1 MQTTQTTQPIPTL
14 DTPRQDDPLLRA
26 IAALSTH
33 HGRPVA
39 AELIGRALP
48 LEAGRL
54 PLRYV
59 GEACDRA
66 GLVARAAA
74 VSAES
79 IQPLALPLL
88 ALRKDGE
95 PALILGRKRHR
106 VLVSDGTGAGIWMPL
121 SDLLPSLQSEG
132 WFVQG
137 KLFLDGRSQLYDDAP
152 SQAWFWGPL
161 RTNYPIYGYAAL
173 TSLVINLGA
182 LVSTFYV
189 MAVYDRVIPNRSI
202 DTLWVLTAGVLA
214 LYAFDF
220 VLKTLRSG
228 LIDAASRRFDVMVGT
243 RVFGHVLGLSPAE
256 RPQSA
261 GTLANT
267 VREFDALRDFFS
279 STTITVLGDLPFL
292 VMFVVVIAWFAGPV
306 AWVPL
311 IAIPL
316 VLGAAALFLRPMSRL
331 TDSLYKLSAQRN
343 ALLYESVTGLD
354 VLRTTGAA
362 AWARRKWDRMLVEH
376 AEGSLV
382 SRRLAQLSLN
392 VTVML
397 QAVVS
402 VGVIVAAALLVSDG
416 KLSTGAMVA
425 CTILSG
431 RALAPLATVAGLITR
446 VHSMRSSLSSLD
458 KLMQAKGDDGEASE
472 RMSVPHVA
480 GSLDFHAVELSFP
493 GPGGAKG
500 RQALSGVSIQVA
512 AGEHL
517 AIVGKV
523 GSGKSSLLGLAVRLH
538 APSGGHVL
546 LDGIDVRQI
555 APDDLRAHIGYVPQ
569 DPYLFHGTVR
579 ENITLGHPSAT
590 DAEVL
595 AAVEVAC
602 LQDLLAGSAE
612 GLASQ
617 VGEGGRHMSG
627 GMRQAVTI
635 ARAIVANPPV
645 LLLDEPTSMMDHAT
659 EHAVLER
666 LFAMRR
672 GKTTVVVTHRP
683 AVLAYLDRV
692 VVVEGGRVVAD
703 GPKAQV
709 LQQLGRPT

>member
-1 MQTTQTTQPIPTL
+1 MTAPTL
-14 DTPRQDDPLLRA
+14 EKQTHDDPLLRA
-26 IAALSTH
+26 IAALATH

-48 LEAGRL
+48 LESGRL
-54 PLRYV
+54 PLHYV
-59 GEACDRA
+59 IEACDRA
-66 GLVARAAA
+66 GLIARATSVTADTL
-74 VSAES
+74 
-79 IQPLALPLL
+79 QPMALPVL
-88 ALRKDGE
+88 ALRKDG
-95 PALILGRKRHR
+95 PPVLILGRKRAR
-106 VLVSDGTGAGIWMPL
+106 VLMSDGDGGGTWTPL
-121 SDLLPSLQSEG
+121 ADLIPALEPEG

-137 KLFLDGRSQLYDDAP
+137 KLFLDGRSQLYDATP
-152 SQAWFWGPL
+152 TKEWFWGPL
-161 RTNYPIYGYAAL
+161 RTNYGIYGYAAV

-182 LVSTFYV
+182 MVSTFYV

-202 DTLWVLTAGVLA
+202 DTLWVLTAGVVA

-220 VLKTLRSG
+220 VLKSLRSG
-228 LIDAASRRFDVMVGT
+228 LIDAASRRFDVLVGT
-243 RVFGHVLGLSPAE
+243 RVFGHVLALSPAE

-292 VMFVVVIAWFAGPV
+292 VMFVAVIAWFAGPV

-311 IAIPL
+311 VAIPI
-316 VLGAAALFLRPMSRL
+316 VLGAAALFLRPMERL
-331 TDSLYKLSAQRN
+331 TDKLYKLSAQRN
-343 ALLYESVTGLD
+343 AHLYESVTGLD
-354 VLRTTGAA
+354 VLRTTGAS
-362 AWARRKWDRMLVEH
+362 AWARRKWDKMLVEH

-382 SRRLAQLSLN
+382 SRQLAQLSLN
-392 VTVML
+392 MTVLL
-397 QAVVS
+397 QATVS
-402 VGVIVAAALLVSDG
+402 VGVIVTAALLVSEG

-458 KLMQAKGDDGEASE
+458 KLMQAKGDEGDASE

-480 GSLDFHAVELSFP
+480 GTLEFHSAELSFP
-493 GPGGAKG
+493 GPGGTKG
-500 RQALSGVSIQVA
+500 RQALAGVSVSIA

-517 AIVGKV
+517 AVVGRV

-538 APSGGHVL
+538 APTGGHVL

-555 APDDLRAHIGYVPQ
+555 APDDLRTHIGYVPQ
-569 DPYLFHGTVR
+569 DPFLFHGTVR
-579 ENITLGHPSAT
+579 ENITLGYPGAT

-595 AAVEVAC
+595 AAAEVAC
-602 LQDLLAGSAE
+602 LQDLLSGSAE
-612 GLASQ
+612 GLASL
-617 VGEGGRHMSG
+617 VGECGRHMSG

-635 ARAIVANPPV
+635 ARAIVSNPPV

-659 EHAVLER
+659 EHAVLSR

-672 GKTTVVVTHRP
+672 GKTTIVVTHRP
-683 AVLAYLDRV
+683 AVLSYLERV
-692 VVVEGGRVVAD
+692 VVVEGGRIAAD
-703 GPKAQV
+703 GPKTQV
-709 LQQLGRPT
+709 LQQLGPPA